1 LTGGTDNGDF
11 SQNVYVNGTGPTVPA
26 WGPIED
32 LESIPAS
39 AYPINGEIRFTSPA
53 RSVQFILIENGN
65 NHLSVKNESELIDR
79 FALYQNFPNPFN
91 PNTVI
96 SFYLPEPGNVT
107 LKIYDI
113 TGSELIT
120 LMNNE
125 LKSSGK
131 HEISFNAE
139 NFSSGIYFYKLVAEK
154 FSAVKSM
161 ILLK

>member
-1 LTGGTDNGDF
+1 
-11 SQNVYVNGTGPTVPA
+11 VNGTGPAAPA

-32 LESIPAS
+32 LESISAS

-65 NHLSVKNESELIDR
+65 NPLSVKNESGLIDR

-91 PNTVI
+91 PSTVI

-113 TGSELIT
+113 IGSELIT
-120 LMNNE
+120 LMNSE
-125 LKSSGK
+125 LKSRGK

-139 NFSSGIYFYKLVAEK
+139 NFSSGIYFYKLVTEK
-154 FSAVKSM
+154 FSDVKSM